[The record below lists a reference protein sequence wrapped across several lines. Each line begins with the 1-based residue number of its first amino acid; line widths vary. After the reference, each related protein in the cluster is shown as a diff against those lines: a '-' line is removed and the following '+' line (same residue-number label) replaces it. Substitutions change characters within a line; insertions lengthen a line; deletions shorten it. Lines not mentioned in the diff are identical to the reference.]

1 MTAKAEWALRILDTL
16 TSSIAWLQERAAM
29 AEYPLPDTPEKLVAW
44 ALDELMMQIHQAQDH
59 PDEADDRLSFAS
71 EMAFLASV
79 LLWNGACPEFLPW
92 EKRIEGGKSWQ
103 D

>member
-1 MTAKAEWALRILDTL
+1 MTAKPEWAMRILDTL

-44 ALDELMMQIHQAQDH
+44 ALDELTIQIHQAQSY
-59 PDEADDRLSFAS
+59 PDEADERLSFAS

-79 LLWNGACPEFLPW
+79 LLWDGACPEFLPW
-92 EKRIEGGKSWQ
+92 EKRTEGGK
-103 D
+103 